1 VAPTHE
7 DIERRAFPLWQERGC
22 PLGSPDVDW
31 QHADQELSDNQTS
44 DGDAGG
50 MGAGF
55 IRVLCTSQTKA
66 HPKEA
71 GGHHE

>member
-1 VAPTHE
+1 MAPTHE

-31 QHADQELSDNQTS
+31 QHADQEFSDDQTS

-50 MGAGF
+50 M
-55 IRVLCTSQTKA
+55 
-66 HPKEA
+66 A
-71 GGHHE
+71 GGIHPSAVHQSNQGASQGSGRTP